1 MKISDVLSPLLVVAV
16 EGDLLLLEGEDKGNV
31 DVLFL
36 LLRLGWK
43 FSFLRSPRLGRKYD
57 VIKQDWA

>member
-31 DVLFL
+31 LFL
-36 LLRLGWK
+36 LLRLRWK

-57 VIKQDWA
+57 VMKQDWA

>member
-31 DVLFL
+31 LFL
-36 LLRLGWK
+36 LLRFGWK

-57 VIKQDWA
+57 VMKQDWA

>member
-31 DVLFL
+31 LFQDIL
-36 LLRLGWK
+36 SSAARGDT
-43 FSFLRSPRLGRKYD
+43 FLAR
-57 VIKQDWA
+57 

>member
-31 DVLFL
+31 LFL
-36 LLRLGWK
+36 LLRLRGK
-43 FSFLRSPRLGRKYD
+43 FSF
-57 VIKQDWA
+57 

>member
-31 DVLFL
+31 LFL
-36 LLRLGWK
+36 LLRLRWK
-43 FSFLRSPRLGRKYD
+43 FSF
-57 VIKQDWA
+57 

>member
-31 DVLFL
+31 LFL

-57 VIKQDWA
+57 VMKQDWA

>member
-31 DVLFL
+31 LFL
-36 LLRLGWK
+36 LLRLGRK
-43 FSFLRSPRLGRKYD
+43 FSL
-57 VIKQDWA
+57 

>member
-31 DVLFL
+31 LFL

-43 FSFLRSPRLGRKYD
+43 FSFLRSPRLGRKYE
-57 VIKQDWA
+57 VMKQDWA